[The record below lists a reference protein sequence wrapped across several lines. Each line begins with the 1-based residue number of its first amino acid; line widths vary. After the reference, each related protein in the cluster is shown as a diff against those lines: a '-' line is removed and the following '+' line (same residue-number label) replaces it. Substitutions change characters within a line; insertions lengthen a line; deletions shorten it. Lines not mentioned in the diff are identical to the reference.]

1 MQTEVLRFNHPD
13 YEVIVRT
20 QDISYSWERFKGRIN
35 YSMRDNTNIGA
46 PEKYCHYTSKDE
58 CELCLYS
65 PITRKK
71 TDDEE
76 ETRLAVGKVW
86 DKLWPV
92 IFETCKYQVRL
103 LFHGVDKDSVPEIRH
118 VRKDIEESFFV
129 DEELNGREE
138 KSLTGELDF
147 LNEPG
152 VFKLDFSYQ
161 KNGVRKDSYVTFDV
175 VSPKLDTKN
184 DYKSLLREVN
194 EEYENVIYRYLSI
207 TLQQFS
213 RGRINTDATW
223 MAAFQSVVDDYV
235 KNVKRVIQNP
245 HSQIVNFRTSRKAEQ
260 IKFWTPIME
269 ERYGEVEKEG
279 KLEEYYFGYNEVR
292 STHDT
297 MENRFVKYTLQS
309 IGRRLSSVI
318 TTVLSS
324 SQEELSER
332 HCQMWTDYQDSLRR
346 LSKHPFFKTVGRFD
360 GMKQES
366 LVLQSR
372 LGYQQI
378 YKDWLKLK
386 RGIDLYNGAANIG
399 TLQIWEIYELWCF
412 IKMKK
417 LVADAMGIDH
427 NKPPHEQL
435 ITEPKGTL
443 LNPFT
448 NSSLEHIV
456 EYHYPEAE
464 DDDTDERK
472 AQLASH
478 EGDVVTLH
486 YQHTFNRT
494 SGKDEYGMGINTA
507 TTEQRPDIVL
517 NIRKASGEVVLTYL
531 YDAKYRVINDKKLDK
546 DFEEQDI
553 AEMADFPGGDYPP
566 TDAINQMHRYRDA
579 IYYSKEHEP
588 YRSKEIIG
596 GYILFPGRGSD
607 EYIKKR
613 YYSASVESVN
623 IGAFPLL
630 PNSDSLLRVHLDDIL
645 MKYMAADN
653 HVAKA
658 KPQRTLAYVTEEEK
672 EGMLPDDLVMVAL
685 AGSDEKRQWTF
696 NKQWYNIPLD
706 KIADSPWMKAK
717 YLLLHTK
724 GEHWSGNLRK
734 IVKSNHDVW
743 TSERL
748 TNEGYPE
755 TPNST
760 AYFMIR
766 IHNDNA
772 TDVYLKNLRFN
783 VKDISSDDIYWSSPK
798 MPFML
803 VKLKMLK
810 NTIDKL

>member
-1 MQTEVLRFNHPD
+1 MQTEVLRFTHPD

-20 QDISYSWERFKGRIN
+20 QDIGYSWERFKGRIN
-35 YSMRDNTNIGA
+35 YSRRENPMIEA
-46 PEKYCHYTSKDE
+46 PEAYCRYASKDE
-58 CELCLYS
+58 CELCLYN
-65 PITRKK
+65 PMTGKR
-71 TDDEE
+71 TDEE
-76 ETRLAVGKVW
+76 AETRLEAGKVW
-86 DKLWPV
+86 EKLWPV
-92 IFETCKYQVRL
+92 VFETCKYQVRL

-118 VRKDIEESFFV
+118 VRKDIEDSFFL
-129 DEELNGREE
+129 DEELSGREE

-223 MAAFQSVVDDYV
+223 MAAFQSVVEDYV

-245 HSQIVNFRTSRKAEQ
+245 HSQIVRFRTSRKAEQ
-260 IKFWTPIME
+260 IKHWTPAME

-279 KLEEYYFGYNEVR
+279 KLEEHHFGYHEVR

-297 MENRFVKYTLQS
+297 LENRFVKHTLQS

-318 TTVLSS
+318 ATVLSS

-332 HCQMWTDYQDSLRR
+332 HRRMWTNHQETLRK

-372 LGYQQI
+372 PGYQQI

-427 NKPPHEQL
+427 HKPSHEQL
-435 ITEPKGTL
+435 VTEPKGTL

-456 EYHYPEAE
+456 EYRYPQAE
-464 DDDTDERK
+464 ENDTEERK
-472 AQLASH
+472 AQLAAH
-478 EGDVVTLH
+478 AGDVVTLH

-494 SGKDEYGMGINTA
+494 SGREDYGMGIHTA

-517 NIRKASGEVVLTYL
+517 NIRKETGEVVLTYL
-531 YDAKYRVINDKKLDK
+531 YDAKYRVINDKKLDR

-553 AEMADFPGGDYPP
+553 AEMGVLPGGDYPP

-588 YRSKEIIG
+588 YRAKEIIG

-607 EYIKKR
+607 EYIRQR

-630 PNSDSLLRVHLDDIL
+630 PHSDSLLRDHLADIL
-645 MKYMAADN
+645 MRFTAADA

-672 EGMLPDDLVMVAL
+672 AGMMPDDLVMVAV
-685 AGSDEKRQWTF
+685 AGSEEKRQWTF
-696 NKQWYNIPLD
+696 DRLWYNIPLD
-706 KIADSPWMKAK
+706 KIADSPWNQAK
-717 YLLLHTK
+717 YLLLYVK
-724 GEHWSGNLRK
+724 GEKFVGNLCK
-734 IVKSNHDVW
+734 IVRTNHDVW
-743 TSERL
+743 TKEKL
-748 TNEGYPE
+748 KEENYPD
-755 TPNST
+755 TPQHP

-766 IHNDNA
+766 IRKAKD
-772 TDVYLKNLRFN
+772 TDVELQKYQFN
-783 VKDISSDDIYWSSPK
+783 VKDIPDRYWGNEYK
-798 MPFML
+798 PFML
-803 VKLKMLK
+803 VKLSVLKKM
-810 NTIDKL
+810 KL

>member
-1 MQTEVLRFNHPD
+1 MQTEVLRFIHPD

-35 YSMRDNTNIGA
+35 YSRMGNPDIDA
-46 PEKYCHYTSKDE
+46 PEAYCRYTSKDE
-58 CELCLYS
+58 CKLCLYN
-65 PITRKK
+65 PITGKK
-71 TDDEE
+71 TEDEDG
-76 ETRLAVGKVW
+76 TKLAEGKVW
-86 DKLWPV
+86 DKIWPV

-103 LFHGVDKDSVPEIRH
+103 LFHGVDKDSVPEICH
-118 VRKDIEESFFV
+118 VRKDIEDSFFL
-129 DEELNGREE
+129 DEDLNGGEE
-138 KSLTGELDF
+138 KSLTGDLDF

-161 KNGVRKDSYVTFDV
+161 KNGIRKESYVTFDV

-245 HSQIVNFRTSRKAEQ
+245 HSQIVNFRTSKKAEQ
-260 IKFWTPIME
+260 IKFWTPAME

-309 IGRRLSSVI
+309 IGRKLSSII
-318 TTVLSS
+318 TTVLSTT
-324 SQEELSER
+324 QEQLSDR
-332 HCQMWTDYQDSLRR
+332 HRKMWTGYQDSLRK
-346 LSKHPFFKTVGRFD
+346 LLKNPFFKTIGRFD

-378 YKDWLKLK
+378 YKDWQKLK
-386 RGIDLYNGAANIG
+386 RGIDFYNGAANIG

-427 NKPPHEQL
+427 NNPSHEQL

-456 EYHYPEAE
+456 EYHYPKAE
-464 DDDTDERK
+464 ENDSDERK
-472 AQLASH
+472 AQLAAH

-486 YQHTFNRT
+486 YQHTFNRK
-494 SGKDEYGMGINTA
+494 SGRDGMGFNTA

-517 NIRKASGEVVLTYL
+517 NIRKESGEVVLTYL
-531 YDAKYRVINDKKLDK
+531 YDAKYRVDNDRILDN
-546 DFEEQDI
+546 DLEEEDI
-553 AEMADFPGGDYPP
+553 AEMDELPGGDYPP
-566 TDAINQMHRYRDA
+566 TSAINQMHRYRDA

-596 GYILFPGRGSD
+596 GYILFPGRGND
-607 EYIKKR
+607 KNIKKR

-630 PNSDSLLRVHLDDIL
+630 PNSDSLLREHLNDIL
-645 MKYMAADN
+645 MKYTAADT

-672 EGMLPDDLVMVAL
+672 AGMLPDDLVMVAI
-685 AGSDEKRQWTF
+685 AGSEDKRQWTF
-696 NKQWYNIPLD
+696 EKLWYNIPLD
-706 KIADSPWMKAK
+706 KVADSPWSQAK
-717 YLLLHTK
+717 YLLLYIK
-724 GEHWSGNLRK
+724 GEKFVGNLCK
-734 IVKSNHDVW
+734 IVRTKHDVW
-743 TSERL
+743 TKEKL
-748 TNEGYPE
+748 ENENYPDS
-755 TPNST
+755 PSHS

-766 IHNDNA
+766 IRKPSE
-772 TDVYLKNLRFN
+772 TDAELQKLQFN
-783 VKDISSDDIYWSSPK
+783 VRDIPNKYWGNER
-798 MPFML
+798 MAFML
-803 VKLKMLK
+803 VKLNNLENVVDRM
-810 NTIDKL
+810 